1 MQLNALLSCLSM
13 LDALKPLALFFLAG
27 LCEIGGGY
35 LIWQWLR
42 EGKSGWLGVIGAV
55 LLVLYGVVAT
65 WQELSFGKAYAVYG
79 ALFIVMSIAWAQ
91 YFDGFRPDR
100 FDLIGGGLAFLGVAV
115 ILFWPRA

>member
-1 MQLNALLSCLSM
+1 M
-13 LDALKPLALFFLAG
+13 AG

-42 EGKSGWLGVIGAV
+42 AGKSGWLGVAGAA

-65 WQELSFGKAYAVYG
+65 WQVTSFGKTYAVYG
-79 ALFIVMSIAWAQ
+79 AIFIMMSLAWAQ

-100 FDLIGGGLAFLGVAV
+100 WDIMGGTIVMVGVAI
-115 ILFWPRA
+115 ILFWPRS